1 MIKIKSPLGMSM
13 RKQARCPP
21 LSQTSQRMKTSV
33 HKTRRHTNC
42 QYENYKKRTVVA
54 ALGDVAYEA
63 RDIVDTRRDL
73 GRRAGFIVRLIRLRA
88 ELIVALRRLRA
99 ELIVALRLGAIG
111 RLATF
116 GAAAAEHARAEPLGR
131 RDVPSRA
138 PVRRARRRCPSR
150 GGPGV
155 VIGGGCLGVFRIFWR
170 SQMRVG
176 SAPLNKTQSQ
186 HWMANSQ
193 RIKINAHPLP
203 PPAPLQSM
211 LS

>member
-42 QYENYKKRTVVA
+42 QYGNYKKRTVVA

-88 ELIVALRRLRA
+88 ELIVALR
-99 ELIVALRLGAIG
+99 LGAIG

-131 RDVPSRA
+131 RDVPSRT
-138 PVRRARRRCPSR
+138 PVRRVRRCPSR

-170 SQMRVG
+170 S
-176 SAPLNKTQSQ
+176 
-186 HWMANSQ
+186 
-193 RIKINAHPLP
+193 
-203 PPAPLQSM
+203 
-211 LS
+211 